1 MRPIRIVRAAAL
13 GVALCIAATGCAF
26 VTRSSVPSGGAPP
39 EGNGAS
45 LLPSVSDDGRY
56 TAFIS
61 AANNLV
67 PGDVNG
73 QNDAFVTDHLAHTT
87 TRVSIASNG
96 NEANGPTLEA
106 AISANGRVVAFSS
119 VASNLVAGDNN
130 NVSDVFMHDR
140 STGNTARI
148 SVNAGG
154 AQGNGPSFAPSVSA
168 TGQIVSFHS
177 SATNLVPA
185 DNNNVDD
192 VFRFDVVGLLD
203 RVSINNGGGQGNG
216 ASTLPAISADGS
228 MIAFQS
234 AATNL
239 VAGDVNGVQD
249 VFVHDFVAGTTVRAS
264 VATGGAQ
271 PLLASAEPAIS
282 GDGTMVAFHSRDLG
296 LVPGFGNTL
305 NQVYV
310 RSLVAGTTVPVSTT
324 SAGLAGNGKSLR
336 ASLDE
341 TGQFIAFESDASDL
355 VTSDL
360 NVSTDAFVRDLTQ
373 PGATRVSL
381 DKNGVEANGS
391 SLSAAL
397 SRDGRYVA
405 FSSSATNLVPG
416 DANVQSDVFTR
427 AAVTP
432 VVESI
437 APATGP
443 PGGATFV
450 TISGS
455 GFLPNATVAVGSADV
470 VANGVNVVD
479 ANTITAMFA
488 VAPAAPLGSLT
499 VLVTNPGA
507 PWSSVLTGAVG
518 TCTACFTV
526 V

>member
-1 MRPIRIVRAAAL
+1 M
-13 GVALCIAATGCAF
+13 
-26 VTRSSVPSGGAPP
+26 
-39 EGNGAS
+39 AS
-45 LLPSVSDDGRY
+45 
-56 TAFIS
+56 
-61 AANNLV
+61 NLV
-67 PGDVNG
+67 PGD
-73 QNDAFVTDHLAHTT
+73 
-87 TRVSIASNG
+87 
-96 NEANGPTLEA
+96 
-106 AISANGRVVAFSS
+106 
-119 VASNLVAGDNN
+119 NN
-130 NVSDVFMHDR
+130 NVTDVFMHDR

-185 DNNNVDD
+185 DNNNVND

-234 AATNL
+234 TATNL

-264 VATGGAQ
+264 IATGGAQ

-355 VTSDL
+355 VTNDL
-360 NVSTDAFVRDLTQ
+360 NVATDAFVRDLTQ
-373 PGATRVSL
+373 PGPTRVSL

-391 SLSAAL
+391 SVSAAL

-405 FSSSATNLVPG
+405 FSSQRDESRAGRCECAERRVHPSRG
-416 DANVQSDVFTR
+416 DTCRRVHRAGDRPAGCGDVR
-427 AAVTP
+427 HHQRVGLLAQCN
-432 VVESI
+432 
-437 APATGP
+437 G
-443 PGGATFV
+443 
-450 TISGS
+450 GS
-455 GFLPNATVAVGSADV
+455 GFRRRSSSTGS
-470 VANGVNVVD
+470 
-479 ANTITAMFA
+479 T
-488 VAPAAPLGSLT
+488 
-499 VLVTNPGA
+499 
-507 PWSSVLTGAVG
+507 SSTPTRSRQCSRWRRLRHWDR
-518 TCTACFTV
+518 
-526 V
+526 